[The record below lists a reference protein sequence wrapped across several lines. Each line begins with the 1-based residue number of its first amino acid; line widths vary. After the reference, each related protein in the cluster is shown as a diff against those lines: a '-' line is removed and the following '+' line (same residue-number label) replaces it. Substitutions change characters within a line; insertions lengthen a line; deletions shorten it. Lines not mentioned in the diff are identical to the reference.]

1 MDRATELANELGG
14 RVREVGGAVAGEV
27 SERVRRY
34 RERAAARRTGDANAP
49 SPGRS
54 GTAVAED
61 VVNTLG
67 EVASE
72 TGRRVRG
79 VAGRLG
85 REMRK
90 RMKK

>member
-1 MDRATELANELGG
+1 MATEIGG

-27 SERVRRY
+27 GERVRRY
-34 RERAAARRTGDANAP
+34 RERAAARRNGDANAP
-49 SPGRS
+49 E
-54 GTAVAED
+54 GTGGGVKVEE
-61 VVNTLG
+61 VVSTLG